1 MENTFNFKK
10 FLTEGKLLKEDTQI
24 DDNGKLI
31 YSLYDENSDWDFSDD
46 EKFKISWQLD
56 YDVPNEEAQKGFDW
70 EDEDFSI
77 EIPIKDIKEFL
88 NNPTQSTK
96 NFEVPN
102 GYIPMTKKD
111 AHDIMDSFHEN
122 YPEDV
127 NPELN

>member
-1 MENTFNFKK
+1 MENFNIKK
-10 FLTEGKLLKEDTQI
+10 YLAESILLKEDTQI
-24 DDNGKLI
+24 DNNGQLI

-46 EKFKISWQLD
+46 ENFQITWQLD
-56 YDVPNEEAQKGFDW
+56 YDVPNKKVQKRFDW
-70 EDEDFSI
+70 DDEDFSI

-88 NNPTQSTK
+88 NNPTETTK

-111 AHDIMDSFHEN
+111 AYDIIDSFHEN
-122 YPEDV
+122 WPEDV